1 MVTISIVTKV
11 SERQTL
17 ALSAY
22 EVITKIVHN
31 VYGMEMLQTMLD
43 ADSLVS
49 QTDVDTHAHRYNI
62 QFFPL
67 RASVSPCFFMNYDY
81 YSTN

>member
-22 EVITKIVHN
+22 EVITEIVHN

-49 QTDVDTHAHRYNI
+49 QTDVDTHAHRYNL
-62 QFFPL
+62 F
-67 RASVSPCFFMNYDY
+67 
-81 YSTN
+81 